1 MELKDQER
9 YARVLSWGS
18 HIGLAVLVAFFAI
31 YILEVVPPLVPHE
44 QLSELWSSPS
54 SEFLGG
60 AGVEKGWD
68 WARFIHHG
76 DVLNLV
82 GIAILALC
90 SVPPIAAIM
99 PLYWA
104 SRRRA
109 VFVVCALELVVIAVA
124 ASGLLVIAH

>member
-1 MELKDQER
+1 MELSDQER
-9 YARVLSWGS
+9 YARVLAIGS
-18 HIGLAVLVAFFAI
+18 HLGLALLVVLFAI
-31 YILEVVPPLVPHE
+31 YVFEVVPPLVPHD

-54 SEFLGG
+54 SEFLSG
-60 AGVEKGWD
+60 AGVDKGWD

-82 GIAILALC
+82 GIAVLAFC

-104 SRRRA
+104 ARRRA
-109 VFVVCALELVVIAVA
+109 IFLVCALELVVIAVA
-124 ASGLLVIAH
+124 ASGLLLAH

>member
-44 QLSELWSSPS
+44 RLPELWSAPS
-54 SEFLGG
+54 SEFLRG
-60 AGVEKGWD
+60 AGVEPGWD
-68 WARFIHHG
+68 WMRLLHHA
-76 DVLNLV
+76 DVLNLL

-104 SRRRA
+104 SHRRA
-109 VFVVCALELVVIAVA
+109 IFAICALELVVILVA
-124 ASGLLVIAH
+124 ASGLLIAH